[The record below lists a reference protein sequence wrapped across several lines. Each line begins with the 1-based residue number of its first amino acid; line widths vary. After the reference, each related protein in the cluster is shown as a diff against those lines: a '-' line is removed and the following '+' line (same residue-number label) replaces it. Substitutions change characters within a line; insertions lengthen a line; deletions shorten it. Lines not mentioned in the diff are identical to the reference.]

1 MLRESTK
8 LIAYRRLLVDLL
20 LTAASF
26 LIAHQLRS
34 HVLPWLLPH
43 SFPGGLYPMGVYL
56 PLFAVVLAVW
66 GVLLGLQQAAAPA
79 ELATL
84 RREVLVAIRIPV
96 AGALAIAAAGYLLRF
111 DFVSRPFLLLFAT
124 IDAFALAGARVAERR
139 TAWGA
144 RLMEIPERVV
154 LVVGCNEHAVALARL
169 LASHRAWGFTL
180 KGLVDPGGAGCAGG
194 EVAGLPVVATVNE
207 VPELLTREVVDEV
220 VIAVPTRQLGELE
233 GLLLACQELGV
244 RVRVALQPFPH
255 LTPRV
260 EVEVLDGVPLLTF
273 ATMPTAPLAL
283 FVKRVLDVLA
293 ALAMLALSAVL
304 WPLIA
309 LAVRLSSPGPIFFR
323 QVRCGRGGRLFT
335 LLKFRTMVAD
345 AERRRP
351 DVAHLN
357 VIPDG
362 PAFKAPDDPRIT
374 AVGRWLRRWSLDEL
388 PQLLNVLRGDMAVVG
403 PRPAIPREVAQ
414 YAPWQRRRLAMKPG
428 LTCLWQVS
436 GRSDLDFATWME
448 LDLAYIDHWSLWLDL
463 KILVLTLPA
472 VLGGRGA
479 A

>member
-26 LIAHQLRS
+26 LLAHQLRS
-34 HVLPWLLPH
+34 HVLPLVAPH
-43 SFPGGLYPMGVYL
+43 AFPGGLYPVGVYL
-56 PLFAVVLAVW
+56 PLFAAVLVVW
-66 GVLLGLQQAAAPA
+66 GVLLGVQQAAAPA

-84 RREVLVAIRIPV
+84 RREVVVAVRIPV
-96 AGALAIAAAGYLLRF
+96 LGALAIAAAGYLLRF
-111 DFVSRPFLLLFAT
+111 DFVSRPFLLLFAAT
-124 IDAFALAGARVAERR
+124 NAAALAGARVAERR
-139 TAWGA
+139 TRWGA
-144 RLMEIPERVV
+144 RLVEVPERVV
-154 LVVGCNEHAVALARL
+154 LVVGVNDHAVALAKL
-169 LASHRAWGFTL
+169 VASHRAWGFTL
-180 KGLVDPGGAGCAGG
+180 KGLVDPGEGAGGD
-194 EVAGLPVVATVNE
+194 VDGLPVVATVGE

-260 EVEVLDGVPLLTF
+260 DVEVLDGVPLLTF

-283 FVKRVLDVLA
+283 FVKRVLDVVA
-293 ALAMLALSAVL
+293 ALVILVLTSLL
-304 WPLIA
+304 WPVIA
-309 LAVRLSSPGPIFFR
+309 LGVRLSSPGPVFFR
-323 QVRCGRGGRLFT
+323 QVRCGRGGRRFT
-335 LLKFRTMVAD
+335 LLKFRTMVED
-345 AERRRP
+345 AERRRS
-351 DVAHLN
+351 DVEHLN

-388 PQLLNVLRGDMAVVG
+388 PQLLNVLRGDMALVG
-403 PRPAIPREVAQ
+403 PRPAIPGEVAR

-428 LTCLWQVS
+428 LTCLWQIS

-463 KILVLTLPA
+463 KILALTFPA